1 MFSHLSFDCVLLWL
15 LLLTTFPRMLTTEEH
30 GSASLEGS
38 YVVEVGQNAYLP
50 CSYMP
55 ATSEDLVPVCWGK
68 GSCPAFQCH
77 SMVLNT
83 DGRNVNY
90 RTSRRYQ
97 LKGNI
102 HKGDVSLTIENV
114 TLADSGIYCC
124 RIQFS
129 GPMNDEKSNLR
140 LEVNPAK
147 VTPAWTTRRDIT
159 AAFPRLLTTEG
170 HDSETQSMETFH
182 DRNHTQISTS
192 ANELQ
197 DSGATTRI
205 RVFIGAGIVAGLT
218 LVLIFGALTL
228 KWYSH
233 KKEKLQ
239 NSSLVTLANLPPL
252 GLTNAV
258 AEGMRSEENIYTIEE
273 NVYEMEDPSEYYC
286 YASPGQ
292 QS

>member
-15 LLLTTFPRMLTTEEH
+15 LLLTT
-30 GSASLEGS
+30 SLEGS

-140 LEVNPAK
+140 LEVNP
-147 VTPAWTTRRDIT
+147 
-159 AAFPRLLTTEG
+159 
-170 HDSETQSMETFH
+170 ETQSMETFH